1 MRPPRPSLAIA
12 LLLTATCGCGAS
24 IANEETS
31 AKADLVGIW
40 ETTDANGEAR
50 RLSFANDKALVVA
63 TRTPG
68 TLNGAQVGAIV
79 VCSDTDYVIEGSTV
93 ITDIRLGSRTRRAF
107 ELTEGGTKLKMTDYS
122 PTAYV
127 RIADPAVQPVTC
139 TNVFPAETK

>member
-1 MRPPRPSLAIA
+1 MTRFLLPFVLAT
-12 LLLTATCGCGAS
+12 TACGAS
-24 IANEETS
+24 IATEETS
-31 AKADLVGIW
+31 AKADLVGVW

-68 TLNGAQVGAIV
+68 SFNGTKVGSIV
-79 VCSDTDYVIEGSTV
+79 VCSDTDYVIEGSSTV

-107 ELTEGGTKLKMTDYS
+107 ELTEGGMRLKMTDYS

-127 RIADPAVQPVTC
+127 RVGDPAARPINC
-139 TNVFPAETK
+139 GNVFPPETK

>member
-1 MRPPRPSLAIA
+1 VTRF
-12 LLLTATCGCGAS
+12 LLTFLLTTTGCGAS

-31 AKADLVGIW
+31 AKADLVGVW

-68 TLNGAQVGAIV
+68 SFNGAQVGSIV

-107 ELTEGGTKLKMTDYS
+107 ELTEGGTKLKLTDYA

-127 RIADPAVQPVTC
+127 RIADPAARPVTC
-139 TNVFPAETK
+139 SNVFPPETK